1 MPPLISPHLPSSL
14 ETECSYPINRQRAA
28 TLKIDMAHLEYYAP
42 ACRPKYHLCQCA
54 PKAQPRPCA
63 LPAQQLSRRQPTT
76 NGQLTV
82 SGPLILV
89 ARPGSTWSAT
99 EARERAA
106 ASSGWHL
113 GDGVGEAVTMCE
125 GRLRKKRVAS
135 RSKKGPFLLLRAG
148 NAGIPYFHS
157 HFSMLATWACPWDA
171 VPRSARAAAA
181 ANGSGRCGFQ
191 RLHPSRRR
199 PATNTSAMRLTNA
212 IIATLGIWHTAR
224 TAHPVVV
231 AAKRQSIEIVAAYH
245 LAGAF
250 AICVC
255 HTRMHVSVEALHPC
269 SAPASHARA
278 NATCLRAHRM
288 PYVVCT
294 QFMRVEWCATRTAI
308 DKDLRALVVVDGR
321 VNVPIAHRPSA
332 AYVDMWVTCAR
343 PRPCPCPQAP
353 CQQPCTEVERYHAA
367 LPLLV

>member
-224 TAHPVVV
+224 TAHPIVV

-278 NATCLRAHRM
+278 NATCLRAHALRGM
-288 PYVVCT
+288 HSVHARGVVRNAHSHRQRSQSACGC
-294 QFMRVEWCATRTAI
+294 RRPCKCA
-308 DKDLRALVVVDGR
+308 
-321 VNVPIAHRPSA
+321 NRPSTECCVCGYVGHMRTSPSVSMSAGSMPA
-332 AYVDMWVTCAR
+332 AVHGSGEVPCR
-343 PRPCPCPQAP
+343 PASPC
-353 CQQPCTEVERYHAA
+353 VI
-367 LPLLV
+367 

>member
-125 GRLRKKRVAS
+125 GRRARNEWQVEAKRARSYFCVLATRAFHISIPTFPCWQHGHVHGMPYLGLHALRLRQMAVEDADFSDCTRQEEDLQQTQVQCAS
-135 RSKKGPFLLLRAG
+135 RMRSSQ
-148 NAGIPYFHS
+148 H
-157 HFSMLATWACPWDA
+157 LAFGTQHGRRTPLWSQ
-171 VPRSARAAAA
+171 PRD
-181 ANGSGRCGFQ
+181 N
-191 RLHPSRRR
+191 PSRSL
-199 PATNTSAMRLTNA
+199 PPIILPEPSQSA
-212 IIATLGIWHTAR
+212 
-224 TAHPVVV
+224 
-231 AAKRQSIEIVAAYH
+231 
-245 LAGAF
+245 
-250 AICVC
+250 CVTHGC
-255 HTRMHVSVEALHPC
+255 M
-269 SAPASHARA
+269 
-278 NATCLRAHRM
+278 
-288 PYVVCT
+288 
-294 QFMRVEWCATRTAI
+294 
-308 DKDLRALVVVDGR
+308 
-321 VNVPIAHRPSA
+321 
-332 AYVDMWVTCAR
+332 
-343 PRPCPCPQAP
+343 
-353 CQQPCTEVERYHAA
+353 
-367 LPLLV
+367 